1 MAGLKKKHALV
12 TTEKKEA
19 PKKQGSKKQ
28 KDFDGIN
35 AKSLSSWSLQ
45 PALIGLLVSVVLSVA
60 LEMFF
65 VRALEGD
72 HQRDVS
78 KTFAELVQRDLN
90 FMVEERLAV
99 IKAASESQDLIDHLT
114 NGTKANHDLL
124 HATFPDLVD
133 YFVIPVL
140 KIPQVRALYPN
151 LRFASVDAIRKAK
164 PIEDLQ
170 IEAFF
175 DGEKWFY
182 QAALQIN
189 GNDGVVVL
197 FLFDDS
203 ELKRAL
209 TIQAA
214 SLNGSVA
221 IYGSSEPN
229 AVKVMQIGGD
239 PHGEFIKLPVNVGAW
254 ELRYAPTKRGL
265 FDVDRTMLWISL
277 ISAALLV
284 LVFTYV
290 ICKFRLERVS
300 KDVLLA
306 STFIL
311 SGIKGDRKK
320 PDRLNYAETI
330 SLVKRANEALSET
343 DTTKPG
349 AESAHAEEDKSADSA
364 GRAEQSAPMEVQE
377 AHSDDDDLNFDDLD
391 LDEELGLNESVN
403 DKGSIAT
410 RMGAE
415 ESDGQGVAPFQIDQ
429 SIFRAYDIR
438 GIVDEA
444 LTLESVEMIGKAF
457 ASEALS
463 QGQNTI
469 CVGYDGRLSSE
480 DYCQAICRG
489 ITGAGADAIIVG
501 MVPTPV
507 LYFATHHLNTGTG
520 MMITGSHNP
529 SNYNGFK
536 MMIGGNTLS
545 GDAIQS
551 LYQRIATGNMLEGDG
566 LVSEQ
571 SINDAYLETIVNDV
585 AVAAPLKVVLD
596 AGNGVAGE
604 LAPKLVQEL
613 GCEVIP
619 LFCDIDGTFPN
630 HHPDPGK
637 PQNLEDLIKAVEEHD
652 ADLGLAFDGDGD
664 RVGVVTNS
672 GKIIWPDRLLMLFA
686 KDVVSRNPGAD
697 IIYDVK
703 CSRRLNGLIS
713 GYGGRAIMWK
723 TGHSLIKAKMKETGA
738 LLAGEM
744 SGHIF
749 FKERWFGFDDGL
761 YSAVRLLEI
770 LGIEDRPADDVFAD
784 FPEDLSTPEINI
796 TVSED
801 KKFELIEKLCGRA
814 AAFEDGSVSTID
826 GLRVDFADGWGL
838 CRASN
843 TTPVLVL
850 RFEADDEPALKRI
863 QERFKDQLRE
873 VDSTLDL
880 GF

>member
-12 TTEKKEA
+12 KTEQKE
-19 PKKQGSKKQ
+19 KSKKQ
-28 KDFDGIN
+28 RPKKDTALDGIE
-35 AKSLSSWSLQ
+35 AKSLTSWSIQ
-45 PALIGLLVSVVLSVA
+45 PALVGLLVIGFLSAA
-60 LEMFF
+60 LELFF
-65 VRALEGD
+65 VRGFEEG
-72 HQRDVS
+72 HQREVN
-78 KTFAELVQRDLN
+78 KTFADLVQRDLN
-90 FMVEERLAV
+90 FMVEERLSV
-99 IKAASESQDLIDHLT
+99 LNAASESQDLIDHLT
-114 NGTKANHDLL
+114 NGTSANHDLL

-133 YFVIPVL
+133 YYVIPAL
-140 KIPQVRALYPN
+140 KVPQVRALYPN
-151 LRFASVDAIRKAK
+151 LGFASVDAIRKAK
-164 PIEDLQ
+164 PIEDLA

-175 DGEKWFY
+175 NGEQWFY
-182 QAALQIN
+182 QAAVKVN
-189 GNDGVVVL
+189 GNDGIVVL
-197 FLFDDS
+197 FLFDVS
-203 ELKRAL
+203 ELTLAL
-209 TIQAA
+209 ESQAK
-214 SLNGSVA
+214 SLGGSVA
-221 IYGSSEPN
+221 IYGGPEAS
-229 AVKVMQIGGD
+229 AVKVLQIGGD
-239 PHGEFIKLPVNVGAW
+239 PHGELIRLPINIGSW
-254 ELRYAPTKRGL
+254 ELRYAPTEQGL
-265 FDVDRTMLWISL
+265 IAVDRIVLWLSL
-277 ISAALLV
+277 IGAALLV
-284 LVFTYV
+284 LIFVYV
-290 ICKFRLERVS
+290 VCKFRLDRVS
-300 KDVLLA
+300 EDVVLA
-306 STFIL
+306 SAFVL
-311 SGIKGDRKK
+311 SGIQGDRKK

-330 SLVKRANEALSET
+330 SLVKRANSVLSE
-343 DTTKPG
+343 
-349 AESAHAEEDKSADSA
+349 SRSEDKPASSVEAQRDISADDVVSA
-364 GRAEQSAPMEVQE
+364 PSAPMEVQE
-377 AHSDDDDLNFDDLD
+377 AHSDDGDLNFDDLD
-391 LDEELGLNESVN
+391 LDEELGLNEPVN
-403 DKGSIAT
+403 DEGSIAT
-410 RMGAE
+410 RMSAQ
-415 ESDGQGVAPFQIDQ
+415 ESEGQGVDPFPIEQ

-438 GIVDEA
+438 GIVDET

-457 ASEALS
+457 ASEAIS

-480 DYCQAICRG
+480 SYCQAICRG

-551 LYQRIATGNMLEGDG
+551 LYQRISTGNMLEGSG

-571 SINDAYLETIVNDV
+571 GVDEAYLETIVNDV

-637 PQNLEDLIKAVEEHD
+637 PKNLEDLINAVKEHD

-770 LGIEDRPADDVFAD
+770 LGIEDRPADEVFAD

-801 KKFELIEKLCGRA
+801 KKFVPEQQRLKTA
-814 AAFEDGSVSTID
+814 AYRRLTG
-826 GLRVDFADGWGL
+826 FA
-838 CRASN
+838 
-843 TTPVLVL
+843 
-850 RFEADDEPALKRI
+850 
-863 QERFKDQLRE
+863 
-873 VDSTLDL
+873 
-880 GF
+880 